1 MSNKTQNAK
10 IKGNA
15 KKKSPASLSV
25 QQKIDLE
32 TVNVTLCELPVI
44 PIYPVR
50 YGLSANYLKSAWNNG
65 IIGEITAPI
74 GMFGAHEKG
83 AHQGSCRA

>member
-32 TVNVTLCELPVI
+32 TVKRHTL
-44 PIYPVR
+44 
-50 YGLSANYLKSAWNNG
+50 
-65 IIGEITAPI
+65 
-74 GMFGAHEKG
+74 
-83 AHQGSCRA
+83 

>member
-10 IKGNA
+10 TKGNA

-32 TVNVTLCELPVI
+32 TVNVTLC
-44 PIYPVR
+44 R
-50 YGLSANYLKSAWNNG
+50 ASCNSDLSGTLWIK
-65 IIGEITAPI
+65 
-74 GMFGAHEKG
+74 
-83 AHQGSCRA
+83 C

>member
-1 MSNKTQNAK
+1 MR
-10 IKGNA
+10 
-15 KKKSPASLSV
+15 KKSHRQVLSV

-50 YGLSANYLKSAWNNG
+50 YGLSANYLKKRM
-65 IIGEITAPI
+65 E
-74 GMFGAHEKG
+74 
-83 AHQGSCRA
+83 